1 VALDLDGCGIGDT
14 GMDLLRDLVV
24 ANKRIHEL
32 DLQLNQISDCGAK
45 ALASAVPHSGLSIL
59 HLGNNTVTA
68 VGTRA
73 LLEASVLQH
82 RLTGRM
88 MKLCGISESVMAAA
102 RQQLQEKAS
111 APCRA
116 QTSSLG
122 GAQDEAPPT
131 KAKQQEDPMLVEKD
145 DSTSA
150 VRAEPNLST
159 QAPDA
164 KPSGA
169 CDGDASML

>member
-1 VALDLDGCGIGDT
+1 MLHVCMSSPPHCVSSTVALDLDGCGIGDT
-14 GMDLLRDLVV
+14 GMHLLRDLVV
-24 ANKRIHEL
+24 ANKRIDEL

-45 ALASAVPHSGLSIL
+45 ALAEAVPDSGLSVV

-88 MKLCGISESVMAAA
+88 IKVCGISESVMAAA

-111 APCRA
+111 APCRSSRA

-122 GAQDEAPPT
+122 GAQDEAPST
-131 KAKQQEDPMLVEKD
+131 KAKPQEDLMLVEKD
-145 DSTSA
+145 DST
-150 VRAEPNLST
+150 
-159 QAPDA
+159 
-164 KPSGA
+164 
-169 CDGDASML
+169 

>member
-111 APCRA
+111 APCRT

-122 GAQDEAPPT
+122 GAQGEGPCT
-131 KAKQQEDPMLVEKD
+131 KAKQQEDRMLVEKVE
-145 DSTSA
+145 ST
-150 VRAEPNLST
+150 
-159 QAPDA
+159 
-164 KPSGA
+164 
-169 CDGDASML
+169 